1 MTQNQDKK
9 PEDRQVANKLDMQ
22 DFGDSLGRYMIK
34 HSSWVYMFIIV
45 VLLFGSIY
53 LLGILNQEPAVDS
66 PTNMSSYIEEIK
78 DLRREVTSQNKR
90 IQYLEEQIK
99 LLQSN
104 Q

>member
-1 MTQNQDKK
+1 MSQNQDRK
-9 PEDRQVANKLDMQ
+9 PENKQVENKLDIQ

-78 DLRREVTSQNKR
+78 ELRKEVNSQDQR
-90 IQYLEEQIK
+90 IKNLEEQIK
-99 LLQSN
+99 LLQTN
-104 Q
+104 P